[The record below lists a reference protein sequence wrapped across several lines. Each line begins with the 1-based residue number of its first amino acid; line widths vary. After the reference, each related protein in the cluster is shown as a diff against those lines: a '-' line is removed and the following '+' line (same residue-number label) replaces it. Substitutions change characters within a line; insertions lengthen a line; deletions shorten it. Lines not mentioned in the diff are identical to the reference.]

1 MLATK
6 GEIPE
11 DFTRGVWHGGK
22 VGLFVVAGI
31 TMIFIAVFPLAAV
44 GQMASLAFL
53 LIYASVSVGHLRVRA
68 QTGAKAWLLVLAIVL
83 NIGLFALLLGYTI
96 AQGQVGT
103 WVTLL
108 SVVIVSFVAEWIIR
122 RTTGRDLKA
131 APIAGVPDGTTKRR

>member
-1 MLATK
+1 
-6 GEIPE
+6 
-11 DFTRGVWHGGK
+11 
-22 VGLFVVAGI
+22 
-31 TMIFIAVFPLAAV
+31 MIFIAVFPLAAV

-108 SVVIVSFVAEWIIR
+108 GVVVVSFVAEWIIR
-122 RTTGRDLKA
+122 RTTGRDLRA
-131 APIAGVPDGTTKRR
+131 GSIAGVPDATTKHR